1 MSSIAIHR
9 RIPASSSAV
18 PRLRGIARSYA
29 AGSCG
34 LDDDQATLV
43 AMVVTEA
50 AANVVL
56 HAYPDQP
63 GMIEFAADAD
73 EGELRVCVSDRGVG
87 IDSPSANRGLG
98 AGLRIMRGL
107 ARTQISSQPGR
118 GTRVE
123 LRFRLPGSGSTPPPA
138 SAAPPPPRR
147 R

>member
-9 RIPASSSAV
+9 RIPASGSAV

-73 EGELRVCVSDRGVG
+73 DRELCVCVSDCGVG
-87 IDSPSANRGLG
+87 VDSPSANRGLG

-107 ARTQISSQPGR
+107 ARTRISSQPGR
-118 GTRVE
+118 GTSVE